1 MKTTILLI
9 VPLLASCSSLPLV
22 SDKDAQGN
30 PQVPVCPQCGEHFN
44 TSATLYRDKN
54 GHFGVSTQWH
64 GELGADTTKLR
75 TVK

>member
-1 MKTTILLI
+1 MKLI
-9 VPLLASCSSLPLV
+9 PLFALLLASCSSLPLV
-22 SDKDAQGN
+22 SDKDANGN
-30 PQVPVCPQCGEHFN
+30 PQVPKCPQCGESFN

-75 TVK
+75 TIK